1 VRSRRIIGNV
11 HLSMREWS
19 ESEKK
24 EKRFCVNIRLRMT
37 FSTDIL
43 VKPVMVQF
51 VRTSFGAKS
60 QNDNGDSSLASAMVR
75 IELWSY
81 VTSARLTFAYWAMVT
96 SVSHCLRVDLGR

>member
-1 VRSRRIIGNV
+1 MVGKRKERNAF
-11 HLSMREWS
+11 LREYS
-19 ESEKK
+19 LKDDIS
-24 EKRFCVNIRLRMT
+24 I
-37 FSTDIL
+37 DIL

-51 VRTSFGAKS
+51 VRMSFGAKS

-75 IELWSY
+75 MELWSY